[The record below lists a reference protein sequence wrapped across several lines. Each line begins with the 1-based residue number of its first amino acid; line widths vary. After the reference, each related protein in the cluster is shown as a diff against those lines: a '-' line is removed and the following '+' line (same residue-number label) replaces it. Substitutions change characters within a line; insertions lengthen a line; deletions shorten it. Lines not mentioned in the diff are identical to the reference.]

1 MKFVKENTG
10 KGIQLPE
17 AVLKL
22 SGLND
27 EEKLA
32 LISSPEILLMLRN
45 RMTAKELLTAVISL
59 RMAANE
65 LMGQLEALLPG
76 ECGDC
81 GDSCIGNLCGIALSV
96 ACSDLAGQYGLK
108 ASAEAEEARDTA
120 DAVCDELFVRGV
132 CIPALL
138 EHYINEDKI
147 YGK

>member
-32 LISSPEILLMLRN
+32 LISSPEILLILRN

-59 RMAANE
+59 RTAANE
-65 LMGQLEALLPG
+65 LMGQLEALRPS

-108 ASAEAEEARDTA
+108 ASAEAEAARDTA

-138 EHYINEDKI
+138 EHYIDEDKI